1 MALSHL
7 QQVANTLKKD
17 EHKRVL
23 LVAPENPDGDS
34 LGSLIGLGIF
44 LQKIGK
50 DVYMAAGGETLSAY
64 DFLPQR
70 DKIKTKLSLAP
81 HLMISLNTRKAN
93 VGELTYEKEG
103 RLLNIRVMSKD
114 GKFDAKDVQISSEVE
129 QSFDAIVVIN
139 SPDLEQLGDSF
150 RDNSELFYEST
161 IINIDHHAS
170 NEGFGQINYIDMR
183 ASSTAELVY
192 NIVSE
197 MDDEKIDIEIATS
210 LLTGIIDSTESFQS
224 ARTAPEAFNIA
235 AQLVDKGAK
244 QQMIIKH
251 LYKTKSMSALKLW
264 GHLLTKLKYEQDL
277 HLVWV
282 AVPNSTLE
290 RHDSSHRDLGGIVD
304 ELLRSAPQAELVLIL
319 HEDIEKQFIRGQ
331 IHAPSNRNAR
341 EIAELFHE
349 AKGNENSANFRLDQ
363 QDLEEAHTY
372 VISQIKNFYVIN
384 I

>member
-7 QQVANTLKKD
+7 QQVANILKKD

-34 LGSLIGLGIF
+34 LGSMLGLGLY

-50 DVYMAAGGETLSAY
+50 DVCMAAAGETLSAY

-70 DKIKTKLSLAP
+70 DKIKNKLSLAP
-81 HLMISLNTRKAN
+81 HLMISLNTRKAS
-93 VGELTYEKEG
+93 VSELTYEKEG
-103 RLLNIRVMSKD
+103 RLLNIRVLPKD
-114 GKFDAKDVQISSEVE
+114 GKFDTKDVQVSAEAE
-129 QSFDAIVVIN
+129 QSFDVIVAIN
-139 SPDLEQLGDSF
+139 SPDLEQLGDNF
-150 RDNSELFYEST
+150 RHNSELFYEST
-161 IINIDHHAS
+161 VVNIDHHAS

-192 NIVSE
+192 NVLSE
-197 MDDEKIDIEIATS
+197 MDEEKINMEIATS

-224 ARTAPEAFNIA
+224 PRTAPEAFNIA

-251 LYKTKSMSALKLW
+251 LYKTKPMSALKLW

-277 HLVWV
+277 RLVWV

-290 RHDSSHRDLGGIVD
+290 RYNSNHRDLGGIVD

-319 HEDIEKQFIRGQ
+319 HEDIEKEFVRGQ
-331 IHAPSNRNAR
+331 VHAPSNRNAR
-341 EIAELFHE
+341 EVAELFND
-349 AKGNENSANFRLDQ
+349 AQGNENAAHFRLNQ
-363 QDLEEAHTY
+363 QDLEEAHAH
-372 VISQIKNFYVIN
+372 VIQQIRNFYVLQV
-384 I
+384 